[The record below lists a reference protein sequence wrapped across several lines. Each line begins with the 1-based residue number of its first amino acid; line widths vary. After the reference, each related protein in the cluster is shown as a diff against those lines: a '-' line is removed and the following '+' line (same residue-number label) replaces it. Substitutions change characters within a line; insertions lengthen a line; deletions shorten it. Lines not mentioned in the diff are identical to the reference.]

1 MKREASSK
9 MQHLTDEDVMLLL
22 QSGNEK
28 AFDELVKR
36 YQPRLYNYLFRYT
49 RNHEDTE
56 DLVQET
62 LFRVYRSRNAYERI
76 ARFSTWIFTIAGN
89 LMRTQY
95 RKKSRMVTWSI
106 NQDQTEE
113 SATISI
119 PDHGLNPEEEAHSVM
134 VLNLVNKAFNA
145 MPEEYSQLLNLR
157 EIREMTYEEIAS
169 AVNLPMGTVKSRIN
183 RGRSKM
189 QNVMR
194 NMDDEALIYAA

>member
-1 MKREASSK
+1 MKREASSN
-9 MQHLTDEDVMLLL
+9 MQHLSDEDVMLLL

-62 LFRVYRSRNAYERI
+62 LFRVYRSRNGYERI

-95 RKKSRMVTWSI
+95 RKKSRMSAWSI
-106 NQDQTEE
+106 DQDETEDT
-113 SATISI
+113 APISL
-119 PDHGLNPEEEAHSVM
+119 PAAGLTPEQEAHSTM
-134 VLNLVNKAFNA
+134 VLNLVNKMFDS

-157 EIREMTYEEIAS
+157 EVREMTYEEIAS

-183 RGRSKM
+183 RGRARL

-194 NMDDEALIYAA
+194 NMKDEALIYAA